1 MKISDLVFV
10 GIKGSVV
17 ALSRASG
24 EQVWATHL
32 KGSGFVNVVLDAG
45 RVLAIASGEIFC
57 LDASTGQGMWHNPL
71 KGFGIGLATI
81 ATESAPH
88 GNVTATAAMA
98 EKQRQDE
105 ESSAAAV
112 MVAIS

>member
-1 MKISDLVFV
+1 MKISDLLFI

-17 ALSRASG
+17 ALNRATG
-24 EQVWATHL
+24 MQVWATHL
-32 KGSGFVNVVLDAG
+32 KGCGFVNVVLDAG
-45 RVLAIASGEIFC
+45 RVLAISAGEIFC
-57 LDASTGQGMWHNPL
+57 LDASTGEGMWHNPL
-71 KGFGIGLATI
+71 KGFGLGLATI
-81 ATESAPH
+81 ATESAPQ
-88 GNVTATAAMA
+88 GNVTAAAAMA